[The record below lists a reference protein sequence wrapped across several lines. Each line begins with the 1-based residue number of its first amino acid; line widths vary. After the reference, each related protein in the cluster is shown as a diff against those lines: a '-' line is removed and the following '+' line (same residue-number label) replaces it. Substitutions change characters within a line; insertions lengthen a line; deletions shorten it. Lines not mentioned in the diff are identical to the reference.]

1 MFGATGLDIAKYVK
15 EKTPS
20 TYVILITG
28 HLVFEYAKTA
38 IDNKVD
44 FFLTKPFSS
53 KDFIEILNK
62 IETEINLKIEQTQ
75 TETTVYLKEWKYLAS
90 NIEQVFNGKAPLSI
104 IENEKCCVTSK
115 SFRNLKTNL
124 IYFSISD
131 SSEADFSLKDTVD
144 FDSYNLSVFYL
155 SENHKFHFAL
165 SFFSRTE
172 AFESYISDLENN
184 INSPCRNLKIQKIEI
199 KNLAE
204 IQNLQTVIDLAFK
217 YFYNI
222 THAITDDSVITSIL
236 ALNTFRI
243 EIFFKIVLKLFK
255 DMNIIININ
264 DFKNYS
270 LKEILEVK
278 IPRFLPEDAICFSII
293 DAATK
298 YIEKNY
304 SDYLLSLSKVAEAL
318 HVSSD
323 YLGKLFKIHLNT
335 NYTDF
340 ISTYRFDK
348 AKELLKTSDLSIAQI
363 SNAVGYR
370 DIQYFRKSF
379 KKKIGVSPIAYKKYE
394 LIGKIYED

>member
-1 MFGATGLDIAKYVK
+1 MFGTTGLDIAKYVK

-44 FFLTKPFSS
+44 YFLTKPFSS

-75 TETTVYLKEWKYLAS
+75 TEATVYLKEWKYLAS
-90 NIEQVFNGKAPLSI
+90 NIEQVFSGKAPISI
-104 IENEKCCVTSK
+104 IENEKCCASSK
-115 SFRNLKTNL
+115 LFKDLKVNL
-124 IYFSISD
+124 IFFNISD
-131 SSEADFSLKDTVD
+131 SCEKNLSLKDFVA

-155 SENHKFHFAL
+155 SETHKFHFAL

-172 AFESYISDLENN
+172 SLDSYICDLENN
-184 INSPCRNLKIQKIEI
+184 INSHGLNIKMQKIEI
-199 KNLAE
+199 KNLTE
-204 IQNLQTVIDLAFK
+204 IENLQEVIDLSFK

-222 THAITDDSVITSIL
+222 THAVTDDSLTASIL
-236 ALNTFRI
+236 NLKSSRI
-243 EIFFKIVLKLFK
+243 DILFKIILKLFN
-255 DMNIIININ
+255 DMNIIIDPK
-264 DFKNYS
+264 DFKSYG

-278 IPRFLPEDAICFSII
+278 IPSFLPEDAIYFSII
-293 DAATK
+293 DAAIK

-348 AKELLKTSDLSIAQI
+348 AKELLKTTDLSIAQI

-379 KKKIGVSPIAYKKYE
+379 KKKVGVSPIAYKKYE